1 MEEQGREVASHSA
14 PGHEREVA
22 GHSAPRQERE
32 VAGHNALEPE
42 REAIGS
48 SGPMLE
54 QDHNAFE
61 QARDDDDYEQD
72 HNTPRQED
80 ELARQDSPMRD
91 DDDYGE
97 DYDGEADGEAHFYFS

>member
-14 PGHEREVA
+14 PG
-22 GHSAPRQERE
+22 QERD

-54 QDHNAFE
+54 QDHNAF
-61 QARDDDDYEQD
+61 
-72 HNTPRQED
+72 
-80 ELARQDSPMRD
+80 
-91 DDDYGE
+91 
-97 DYDGEADGEAHFYFS
+97 

>member
-14 PGHEREVA
+14 PG
-22 GHSAPRQERE
+22 QESE

-54 QDHNAFE
+54 
-61 QARDDDDYEQD
+61 
-72 HNTPRQED
+72 
-80 ELARQDSPMRD
+80 
-91 DDDYGE
+91 
-97 DYDGEADGEAHFYFS
+97 

>member
-1 MEEQGREVASHSA
+1 VLS
-14 PGHEREVA
+14 PG
-22 GHSAPRQERE
+22 QERE

-61 QARDDDDYEQD
+61 QAREAAD
-72 HNTPRQED
+72 HNAPRQED
-80 ELARQDSPMRD
+80 ELARHGSPMHD

-97 DYDGEADGEAHFYFS
+97 DYDGEANDEIVTMTQATNFR

>member
-1 MEEQGREVASHSA
+1 M
-14 PGHEREVA
+14 
-22 GHSAPRQERE
+22 
-32 VAGHNALEPE
+32 AGHNALEPE

-61 QARDDDDYEQD
+61 QAREAAD
-72 HNTPRQED
+72 HNAPRQED
-80 ELARQDSPMRD
+80 ELARQGSPMRD

-97 DYDGEADGEAHFYFS
+97 DYDGEADGEADDEVVTTTQATNFR

>member
-1 MEEQGREVASHSA
+1 VASHSA
-14 PGHEREVA
+14 PG
-22 GHSAPRQERE
+22 QERE

-61 QARDDDDYEQD
+61 QAREAAD
-72 HNTPRQED
+72 HNAPRQED
-80 ELARQDSPMRD
+80 KLARCNALNLGVDFFLLFPHQIRALLSFLFPISLLPPN
-91 DDDYGE
+91 
-97 DYDGEADGEAHFYFS
+97 FKPV